1 MADTITVKF
10 KVLEDGSL
18 QAIGKNADKAA
29 AGLDKAT
36 KSSDKYSKRNKGVA
50 GATSNST
57 KAFSKMTTGIEGS
70 LVPAYATLAA
80 NVFAVTAAFG
90 ALRRASAADQLK
102 EGLLFTGRAAG
113 QNLTMIAEG
122 LREITGAAV
131 SSTEAMSAVA
141 IGISAGFDQSQLEG
155 LARVAKG
162 ASLALG
168 RDMTDAMDRLI
179 RGAAKLEPEILDEL
193 GIMVRLDKATSD
205 YAKTLGKT
213 SATELTQFERRMAFT
228 NAIIEQG
235 SNKFLALSNHMKAN
249 PFDKLAASFKNL
261 SEDGINFLNNVL
273 GPIASFFADN
283 VMALVSAMTLFGT
296 GVAKQM
302 LPALTGQAEAAKEA
316 AEAQKILA
324 NEEVAGLAKTKG
336 RTKAARTLIRA
347 IEKGEHTT
355 EMFEDALKAEATQLK
370 RNTTLLN
377 NGKITQDQFNQRKE
391 EGAAET
397 ARYAA
402 ALSAEEAARVS
413 GTQVEALALIQ
424 GGEMRKGLK
433 LGLEGLKEE
442 SEEKKK
448 SRKNTKGLTRAKRK
462 LGDAVNI
469 GTKRMRL
476 FGAAALRAIPII
488 GQIAMAASLAKAAFD
503 KLFGKKPKFLDKA
516 LEDNK
521 RRIKEFPEITRQL
534 AETFQIVTDKNE
546 QFILSLRSSVG
557 LLSQIKQGVADIR
570 SAEEADNITKLAEA
584 QLKYE
589 KALARK
595 EAPKEDTQ
603 VIVKSTGITGAP
615 TIYNQT
621 AEDQQKFA
629 DKQFEKARKALE
641 AAQKQYGITSRSAV
655 QSAMVMVQEGII
667 NLQQQRTIALQ
678 AGNDEALEM
687 YDQEI
692 KTLETAKKKFGE
704 AIDPIKGT
712 ATVAN
717 FKELQAA
724 IEKSQAAAAST
735 KEALDGVGDATS
747 KITEETNKYAA
758 TSGAFAGDR
767 DAIDKVLKLTENL
780 TVGKAT
786 LNKKYAAALDLYKAE
801 ASEAAKA
808 AAQKARDDK
817 DELKAEKIIF
827 DSRRKALVQIKKD
840 MEKVADDKKKEQ
852 KLDQEAVNKAAR
864 LAELGKEEE
873 ARQVLMKRLKD
884 VLSNK
889 EFALT
894 LQKQLGRDAVKEELE
909 LLKQQAAI
917 RQKTLAD
924 YNQRA
929 GDALGAGMGNAAA
942 ASIRGQGAVKNA
954 KDVYD
959 KALKDAGNDESDPAV
974 VSAKKALDMAEMER
988 ARGVLKGVA
997 EDLKAI
1003 GPEGAYMGAAISG
1016 IMNFSDAFANAS
1028 ETMADSSA
1036 SLAAKAQAG
1045 LGVVQSI
1052 LGAMSQMQKAATA
1065 DKLRAIDQEIA
1076 AEEARD
1082 GKSAASVQKLASL
1095 NKKKGMEE
1103 RKAFEKEKQMKIAQ
1117 TYISTAQGAI
1127 SAYTSLAMIPIVG
1140 PALGAAAAA
1149 AVISMGMKQVE
1160 MIKST
1165 TFAGGGGAGSPPS
1178 KISVGSRQSTVDLAK
1193 GENAGG
1199 ELAYARG
1206 EQGTGTGMTNF
1217 KPAFAGYK
1225 HRAAGGFVVGEQG
1238 PEVFMPD
1245 VPGEIIPSGKGAG
1258 AGPANVNFS
1267 ISAVDSAGV
1276 EDLLMN
1282 QRGNIIGMIREAA
1295 NEHGEMFLESVQEK
1309 SY

>member
-90 ALRRASAADQLK
+90 ALRRASAADQLR

-131 SSTEAMSAVA
+131 STTEAMSAVA
-141 IGISAGFDQSQLEG
+141 IGVSAGFSQDQLEG
-155 LARVAKG
+155 LASVAKG

-205 YAKTLGKT
+205 FARTLGKT
-213 SATELTQFERRMAFT
+213 SANELTQFERRMAFT

-261 SEDGINFLNNVL
+261 SEGGINFLNNVL
-273 GPIASFFADN
+273 GPLASFFADN
-283 VMALVSAMTLFGT
+283 VAALVGAMTLFGT

-302 LPALTGQAEAAKEA
+302 LPALTGQAEAAKDA
-316 AEAQKILA
+316 AEAQKQLA

-355 EMFEDALKAEATQLK
+355 DLFENALKAEAIQLK

-377 NGKITQDQFNQRKE
+377 NGKITQDQFNTRKE

-402 ALSAEEAARVS
+402 ALAAEEQARIS

-433 LGLEGLKEE
+433 LGLEGLREE

-448 SRKNTKGLTRAKRK
+448 SRQNTKGLTRAKKK
-462 LGDAVNI
+462 LADSLDI

-476 FGAAALRAIPII
+476 FGAATLRAIPII
-488 GQIAMAASLAKAAFD
+488 GQVILLAGIAKAAFD
-503 KLFGKKPKFLDKA
+503 KFFGRKPQFLDKA

-521 RRIKEFPEITRQL
+521 RRMEEFPEVVRQL
-534 AETFQIVTDKNE
+534 AETFQLVVDKNE
-546 QFILSLRSSVG
+546 QFVAGLSSSVG
-557 LLSQIKQGVADIR
+557 LLSQIKQGIADIR
-570 SAEEADNITKLAEA
+570 AAEEADNIGKLAEA
-584 QLKYE
+584 QLKVE
-589 KALARK
+589 RLQKVVEERTKGLSAPQQQGELNMSAKDGGTVQDQRQTRLAAAINMLKDAR
-595 EAPKEDTQ
+595 EEL
-603 VIVKSTGITGAP
+603 S
-615 TIYNQT
+615 T
-621 AEDQQKFA
+621 AEVNFMNSSETA
-629 DKQFEKARKALE
+629 TS
-641 AAQKQYGITSRSAV
+641 AAQKQVQQGLITFGNLLKIAEQKENQELIDLNTKQIAALEKAKADFNASISRDTGRAP
-655 QSAMVMVQEGII
+655 A
-667 NLQQQRTIALQ
+667 
-678 AGNDEALEM
+678 EALKKL
-687 YDQEI
+687 QEE
-692 KTLETAKKKFGE
+692 LTAVHAMSASAKN
-704 AIDPIKGT
+704 AID
-712 ATVAN
+712 
-717 FKELQAA
+717 
-724 IEKSQAAAAST
+724 
-735 KEALDGVGDATS
+735 GVSDATS
-747 KITEETNKYAA
+747 KATDEQTKHNATTGAYAA
-758 TSGAFAGDR
+758 DI
-767 DAIDKVLKLTENL
+767 DAIKTITDLLDNQ

-786 LNKKYAAALDLYKAE
+786 LNKKYQEALAIYKIE
-801 ASEAAKA
+801 ASEEDKLTAQKLTNEGKTQEAEKILYDSRLKALHALRNEMIAIAKDKKQEGVLDQKAANQAQQLVSSGQEVA
-808 AAQKARDDK
+808 AAQ
-817 DELKAEKIIF
+817 
-827 DSRRKALVQIKKD
+827 
-840 MEKVADDKKKEQ
+840 
-852 KLDQEAVNKAAR
+852 
-864 LAELGKEEE
+864 
-873 ARQVLMKRLKD
+873 VLINRLKE
-884 VLSNK
+884 VEAQRNK
-889 EFALT
+889 ELNM
-894 LQKQLGRDAVKEELE
+894 QKRLGRDYTKEELALIKQIAAVQGGISQKYQALAQQASRDLGGGLAGAISGEGKVKAAETAVYEDKKMGDGSTYSAEDQKNDAVDSAKFQALQEGLRGTADEIRKIGPDGE
-909 LLKQQAAI
+909 LLGSTIQGITDMSAAWKSGFEI
-917 RQKTLAD
+917 
-924 YNQRA
+924 
-929 GDALGAGMGNAAA
+929 MGNA
-942 ASIRGQGAVKNA
+942 S
-954 KDVYD
+954 
-959 KALKDAGNDESDPAV
+959 
-974 VSAKKALDMAEMER
+974 LDMSTR
-988 ARGVLKGVA
+988 V
-997 EDLKAI
+997 
-1003 GPEGAYMGAAISG
+1003 
-1016 IMNFSDAFANAS
+1016 
-1028 ETMADSSA
+1028 
-1036 SLAAKAQAG
+1036 QAG
-1045 LGVVQSI
+1045 I
-1052 LGAMSQMQKAATA
+1052 AMTMQLVSSLSQMYKAHS
-1065 DKLRAIDQEIA
+1065 DNKIKSIDNEIA
-1076 AEEARD
+1076 AEKARD
-1082 GKSAASVQKLASL
+1082 GASAASVNKIKSLEAKKEQQK
-1095 NKKKGMEE
+1095 
-1103 RKAFEKEKQMKIAQ
+1103 RKAFEMEKKAKKAQ
-1117 TYISTAQGAI
+1117 TIMATAMAVMQAFAQGG
-1127 SAYTSLAMIPIVG
+1127 PIVG
-1140 PALGAAAAA
+1140 GIMAAFIIAMGAKQL
-1149 AVISMGMKQVE
+1149 SMIDGQ
-1160 MIKST
+1160 T
-1165 TFAGGGGAGSPPS
+1165 YDGGGGGGASMPS
-1178 KISVGSRQSTVDLAK
+1178 KITVGSRQSSVDLAK

>member
-90 ALRRASAADQLK
+90 ALRRASAAEQLK

-113 QNLTMIAEG
+113 QNLAMIADG

-141 IGISAGFDQSQLEG
+141 IGVSAGFDQSQLEG

-193 GIMVRLDKATSD
+193 GIMVRLDKATAD

-261 SEDGINFLNNVL
+261 SEGGINFLNNVL

-283 VMALVSAMTLFGT
+283 VAALVGAMTLFGT

-355 EMFEDALKAEATQLK
+355 EMFEDALKAEAIQLK
-370 RNTTLLN
+370 RNTTLFDR
-377 NGKITQDQFNQRKE
+377 GKISQEQFNQRKE

-402 ALSAEEAARVS
+402 ALAAEEQARIS

-448 SRKNTKGLTRAKRK
+448 SRQNTKGLTRAKKK
-462 LGDAVNI
+462 LGDALNI

-488 GQIAMAASLAKAAFD
+488 GQIAMIAGIAKAAFD
-503 KLFGKKPKFLDKA
+503 KFFGKKPKFLDKA

-521 RRIKEFPEITRQL
+521 RRISEFPEITRQL
-534 AETFQIVTDKNE
+534 AETFQTITDKNE
-546 QFILSLRSSVG
+546 QFIASLRSTVG
-557 LLSQIKQGVADIR
+557 LLSQIKQGVSDIR
-570 SAEEADNITKLAEA
+570 AAEEADNITALAAA
-584 QLKYE
+584 QLAYD

-595 EAPKEDTQ
+595 QKPKEDTT
-603 VIVKSTGITGAP
+603 ITVKSTGITGAP
-615 TIYNQT
+615 VSYTQT
-621 AEDQQKFA
+621 AEDQQKAA
-629 DKQFEKARKALE
+629 DKAFDKAEKKLL
-641 AAQKQYGITSRSAV
+641 AAQKQYETTSKTA
-655 QSAMVMVQEGII
+655 ADGAILMVQKGII
-667 NLQQQRTIALQ
+667 NLQQQRTAAIA
-678 AGNDEALEM
+678 AGNEEAIQL
-687 YDQEI
+687 YDAEL
-692 KTLETAKKKFGE
+692 KTLETAKKTFMDSV
-704 AIDPIKGT
+704 DPTKGT
-712 ATVAN
+712 ATVDS
-717 FKELQAA
+717 FKTLQAA
-724 IEKSQAAAAST
+724 LDKAHSIAGST
-735 KEALDGVGDATS
+735 QEALTGVSDATG
-747 KITEETNKYAA
+747 KITEENNKHKATTGAYAA
-758 TSGAFAGDR
+758 DI
-767 DAIDKVLKLTENL
+767 DAIKTVLDLTENL
-780 TVGKAT
+780 SVGKAT
-786 LNKKYAAALDLYKAE
+786 LNEKYAAALGMYNIE
-801 ASEAAKA
+801 ATEVAKA
-808 AAQKARDDK
+808 AA
-817 DELKAEKIIF
+817 AEERKNGNALRAEEILF
-827 DSRRKALVQIKKD
+827 DSRRDQLKALRKEMIGIADAKKQ
-840 MEKVADDKKKEQ
+840 EGV
-852 KLDQEAVNKAAR
+852 LDQKAANQAQQLVSSGQEVAAAQVLINR
-864 LAELGKEEE
+864 LKEVQAQREEE
-873 ARQVLMKRLKD
+873 LNMQKR
-884 VLSNK
+884 
-889 EFALT
+889 
-894 LQKQLGRDAVKEELE
+894 LGRDATKEELA
-909 LLKQQAAI
+909 LLKQISAVQGGIAQKYQNLAQQAS
-917 RQKTLAD
+917 QD
-924 YNQRA
+924 
-929 GDALGAGMGNAAA
+929 LGAGLAGAIIGEGKVKAAETAVYEDKKMDDGSTYSAEDQKSDAVDSAKFEALQEGLRGTADEIRKIGPDGELLGSTIQGITDMTAAWKSGFEIMGNA
-942 ASIRGQGAVKNA
+942 S
-954 KDVYD
+954 
-959 KALKDAGNDESDPAV
+959 
-974 VSAKKALDMAEMER
+974 LDMSTR
-988 ARGVLKGVA
+988 V
-997 EDLKAI
+997 
-1003 GPEGAYMGAAISG
+1003 
-1016 IMNFSDAFANAS
+1016 
-1028 ETMADSSA
+1028 
-1036 SLAAKAQAG
+1036 QAG
-1045 LGVVQSI
+1045 I
-1052 LGAMSQMQKAATA
+1052 AMTMQLVSSLSQMYKAHS
-1065 DKLRAIDQEIA
+1065 DNKIKGIDNEIA
-1076 AEEARD
+1076 AEKARD
-1082 GKSAASVQKLASL
+1082 GASAASVNKIKALEAKKEQQK
-1095 NKKKGMEE
+1095 
-1103 RKAFEKEKQMKIAQ
+1103 RKAFEMEKKAKKAQ
-1117 TYISTAQGAI
+1117 TIMATAMAVMQAFAQGGPLVGGIMAAFI
-1127 SAYTSLAMIPIVG
+1127 IAM
-1140 PALGAAAAA
+1140 GAKQL
-1149 AVISMGMKQVE
+1149 SMIDSQTYDGG
-1160 MIKST
+1160 
-1165 TFAGGGGAGSPPS
+1165 GGGGASMPS
-1178 KISVGSRQSTVDLAK
+1178 KITVGSRQSSVDLAK

-1206 EQGTGTGMTNF
+1206 AEGTGTGMTNF

-1245 VPGEIIPSGKGAG
+1245 VPGEIIPSGKGVGG
-1258 AGPANVNFS
+1258 APANVNFS
-1267 ISAVDSAGV
+1267 ISAVDAAGV
-1276 EDLLMN
+1276 EELLIN
-1282 QRGNIIGMIREAA
+1282 QKGNIIGMIREAA